1 MLYGCEVDLKGGF
14 KNQEAGLQQNQ
25 RGKQWRERYVVHMI
39 KVKEG
44 RARISTGNAG
54 LEIPRGKAKMDEEY
68 STSPRATTRGAARHT
83 TGERKHDL

>member
-1 MLYGCEVDLKGGF
+1 
-14 KNQEAGLQQNQ
+14 
-25 RGKQWRERYVVHMI
+25 MI